1 MSTASVAL
9 TRAVIAALTA
19 DAVVAALMSGVYD
32 APPPGALPPYLT
44 VGPDLVSDASTFDVQ
59 GREHRVRVV
68 AWDGPL
74 RSARCAAM
82 LAAVEAVVL
91 GLPPMLDGH
100 RLVLMRF
107 LRSTVGAEVPNGP
120 TRGVIE
126 FAARTMALGG

>member
-32 APPPGALPPYLT
+32 APPPGALLPYLT
-44 VGPDLVSDASTFDVQ
+44 VGPDLVSDASTFDVP

-68 AWDGPL
+68 ALDGPL

-107 LRSTVGAEVPNGP
+107 LRSAVGAEVPNGP